1 MSAAAHRGHLCV
13 VLLFA
18 SACTADFLI
27 GDGTSEGGS
36 SGNAEGSPTSTL
48 EGGPTSASGAEEAT
62 TNEPTTT
69 GAMTGDPTTGEPTGD
84 PSGDPSGDPTTTT
97 EPTGD
102 PTLETGV
109 EATLE
114 GGVETTTTG
123 GDTGGGVLD
132 CAETSLGDCEDLAAC
147 DLYGEGEMQVCWADP
162 CHPDAYTTCDGLG
175 MDGCELAPLC
185 HWEGDIETGSCAAAT
200 CGELEMAACLDEPA
214 CTWLEAMCFEIEC
227 PPCGEYGMEMC
238 AATDGCTWHDVGE
251 ICVTD

>member
-1 MSAAAHRGHLCV
+1 MSAAAHRGHLSV
-13 VLLFA
+13 ALLFA

-62 TNEPTTT
+62 TNEPTTS
-69 GAMTGDPTTGEPTGD
+69 GAVTSDPTTGEPT
-84 PSGDPSGDPTTTT
+84 GDPSGDPTTTT

-238 AATDGCTWHDVGE
+238 AATEGCTWHDVGE